1 MMTVGA
7 DLNNSLTNLR
17 WLLGISRQNS
27 TTSDQS
33 SNSSNPDLQQQQQ
46 QQQLQ
51 NSTQQNL
58 PPPEKPNLSYAQMIV
73 ESLQH
78 SPNGKLS
85 LSEIQE
91 AIMIRYPYY
100 NNDSKTWRN
109 SVRHTLSANN
119 LFKRVGRGTFEFGKG
134 SYWTI
139 AKSRDDDAGGGEIQQ
154 LDALLQKQ
162 QQQKYQPKQQIQ
174 SNGHQFRHRSVP
186 VRQQSGHLQ
195 NSVQVMPKVSQHFR
209 STQLGNLGQF
219 DDQEED
225 EDVQFN
231 YNQLL

>member
-7 DLNNSLTNLR
+7 ELNNSLTNLR

-27 TTSDQS
+27 TISNQS

-46 QQQLQ
+46 QLQ
-51 NSTQQNL
+51 NSTQQDL

-91 AIMIRYPYY
+91 SIMIKYPYY

-139 AKSRDDDAGGGEIQQ
+139 AKSRDDDGEIQQ
-154 LDALLQKQ
+154 SDALLQKQ
-162 QQQKYQPKQQIQ
+162 QLKYQPKQSIQ
-174 SNGHQFRHRSVP
+174 STGHQFRHRSVP
-186 VRQQSGHLQ
+186 VLKQSGHLQ
-195 NSVQVMPKVSQHFR
+195 NSVQVMPKVPQHFR
-209 STQLGNLGQF
+209 STQLGNLEQF
-219 DDQEED
+219 DDQED